1 MKKIILNI
9 AMSIDGYIAREDHR
23 VDWINGDGSEPNTTL
38 TDMGFN
44 YFLHDIQSIIM
55 GRKSYEVTKSF
66 APLRQQFPGKDIT
79 VITTKKIED
88 HDIKTSQLSI
98 KEVIKTMND
107 PIWLFGG
114 SKLVKSFMEKDL
126 VTDLELSIIPI
137 TLGKGIRLF
146 TEIDKEIKWEFLSQ
160 KVYNGI
166 SILKYKRRKND

>member
-9 AMSIDGYIAREDHR
+9 ALSLDGYIAREDHS
-23 VDWINGDGSEPNTTL
+23 VDWIDGDGSEPGTTL

-44 YFLHDIQSIIM
+44 YFLHEIQSIVM

-66 APLRQQFPGKDIT
+66 APLRQQFPGKEIT
-79 VITTKKIED
+79 VMTKQKIKD
-88 HDIKTSQLSI
+88 DDINTSSLSV
-98 KEVIKTMND
+98 KETVVKMQD

-114 SKLVKSFMEKDL
+114 SKLIESFMKEDL

-137 TLGKGIRLF
+137 TLGKGIKLF
-146 TEIDKEIKWEFLSQ
+146 SEIDKEIKWEFKSQ